1 MRKSI
6 KRKKPVIM
14 LIKML
19 GSIVGVSAVF
29 VVVVLSVLLYFETHL
44 MELENGGDYYAR
56 KA

>member
-1 MRKSI
+1 
-6 KRKKPVIM
+6 M

-29 VVVVLSVLLYFETHL
+29 VVVVLSVLLSFETHM
-44 MELENGGDYYAR
+44 MELENEGDYYAR